1 MEPYFILSRIRI
13 PTVRLKSS
21 IQNTYCPIIRKK
33 RRDEMSR
40 HASDDYLMNN
50 AVEKKLFSLL
60 LLTKENLSPL
70 EHKLNASFD

>member
-21 IQNTYCPIIRKK
+21 IQGRYCPIIQKK

-40 HASDDYLMNN
+40 HASEDYLMNN
-50 AVEKKLFSLL
+50 AVEKTIF
-60 LLTKENLSPL
+60 PPP
-70 EHKLNASFD
+70 FDQGEFVSSWAQVKCFF